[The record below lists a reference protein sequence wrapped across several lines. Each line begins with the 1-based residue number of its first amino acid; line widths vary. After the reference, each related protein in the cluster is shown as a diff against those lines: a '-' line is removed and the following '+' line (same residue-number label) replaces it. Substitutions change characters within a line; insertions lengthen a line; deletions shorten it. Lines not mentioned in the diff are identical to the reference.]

1 MVETIPYIKHPLT
14 HNKASAAWWVLTYLI
29 RAISSVLI
37 VFCFASSMPWDKNT
51 PTRAALFIL
60 AMVAIYTLQRILT
73 RFTAQQVNFHTPGYM
88 ANYSIF
94 DEVEGHS
101 PALDNFGELT
111 LASITVFAFYGFN
124 PGNEM
129 YSSAALFIGNCVA
142 ALGLIRLVRA
152 IYTLVKN
159 PLPRTERD
167 YWLLFNP
174 LSLLLII
181 SPLYKSFPAWAGI
194 AANRDIA
201 DAVLIMALI
210 VLFFPTLV
218 KRLFPRGK

>member
-1 MVETIPYIKHPLT
+1 MVETIPYIKHPLA

-51 PTRAALFIL
+51 PTRAALFFL
-60 AMVAIYTLQRILT
+60 AMVAIYALQRALT
-73 RFTAQQVNFHTPGYM
+73 HFTNQQINFHTPGYM

-94 DEVEGHS
+94 DEVKGHS
-101 PALDNFGELT
+101 PALDNFAELI

-142 ALGLIRLVRA
+142 AFGLIRLIRA

-159 PLPRTERD
+159 PPTHAERN
-167 YWLLFNP
+167 YWPLFIP

-201 DAVLIMALI
+201 DAVLIVTLI
-210 VLFFPTLV
+210 VLFFPSLI
-218 KRLFPRGK
+218 KRLFNLGK